1 MIRRPPRSTLF
12 PYTTLFRSAASDITY
27 AGANGQ
33 PAVAIMGANPV
44 KSEINNLGLRL
55 ALTPNRYHDITLDLD
70 SGRQTYDNSRG
81 QLGTLGLQGGYG
93 PEQKY
98 NRDQLTLAHTGRFG
112 FGTWDTTFMA
122 NRTEPIAPTIPP
134 PPPPPPPAPPPTLA
148 PETKP

>member
-1 MIRRPPRSTLF
+1 
-12 PYTTLFRSAASDITY
+12 
-27 AGANGQ
+27 
-33 PAVAIMGANPV
+33 MGANPV

-112 FGTWDTTFMA
+112 FGTWDTSFMV
-122 NRTEPIAPTIPP
+122 NRTETMGRTIPP
-134 PPPPPPPAPPPTLA
+134 GTPGATPPDTA
-148 PETKP
+148 